1 MKQSQF
7 VKQREAHWL
16 LLEQEL
22 NSGSFARPES
32 FPAAYRQLCS
42 DLSLARSR
50 QYSPLLIERLN
61 QLVAAGQHYLYQ
73 NNQPVWFEL
82 RQLIGLRALE
92 ACYQFRRWIWLNL
105 ILFYGLGLVAA
116 LFVCSS
122 ADNINYFMSVAD
134 LEKFNDMYDPASN
147 STGTGRKAQSD
158 VLMFGFYIY
167 NNIGIAFQTFAGGL
181 LLCVG
186 ALFFI
191 VYNGLYLGAVAGHM
205 INMGFNETFFSFV
218 VGHGSVELTAIVLSG
233 AAGCRLGFSLLVP
246 GIYSRFTA
254 LKQVAHQVMPL
265 VVVAFVMLVLA
276 AGIEA
281 FWSPRLLAAEVK
293 YGVGALC
300 WAAVLYWLYRGTV
313 LGR

>member
-7 VKQREAHWL
+7 VKQREPLWL
-16 LLEQEL
+16 QLEQEL
-22 NSGSFARPES
+22 DGGNFARPEL
-32 FPAAYRQLCS
+32 FPATYRQLCS

-50 QYSPLLIERLN
+50 QYSPLLIDRLN

-82 RQLIGLRALE
+82 RQLIGIRALE

-105 ILFYGLGLVAA
+105 VLFYGLGLGAA

-134 LEKFNDMYDPASN
+134 LEKFTEMYDPAS
-147 STGTGRKAQSD
+147 SGSERKAQSD

-181 LLCVG
+181 FLCVG

-191 VYNGLYLGAVAGHM
+191 VYNGLYLGAVAGHI
-205 INMGFNETFFSFV
+205 INMGFEEPFFSFV
-218 VGHGSVELTAIVLSG
+218 IGHGSVELTAIVLSG
-233 AAGCRLGFSLLVP
+233 AAGCRLGYCVLVP
-246 GIYSRFTA
+246 GIYNRFTA
-254 LKQVAHQVMPL
+254 LKLVAHQVMPI

-281 FWSPRLLAAEVK
+281 FWSPRQLAAEVK
-293 YGVGALC
+293 YTVGAFC
-300 WAAVLYWLYRGTV
+300 WAAVGYWFYRGTV

>member
-7 VKQREAHWL
+7 VKQREPLWL
-16 LLEQEL
+16 QLEQEL
-22 NSGSFARPES
+22 NAGSFTRPEL
-32 FPAAYRQLCS
+32 FPASYRQLCS

-50 QYSPLLIERLN
+50 QYSPLLIDRLN

-82 RQLIGLRALE
+82 RQLIGIRALE

-105 ILFYGLGLVAA
+105 ALFYGLGLAAA

-122 ADNINYFMSVAD
+122 ADNINYFMSAAD
-134 LEKFNDMYDPASN
+134 LEKFTEMYDPAS
-147 STGTGRKAQSD
+147 SGTGRKAQSD

-167 NNIGIAFQTFAGGL
+167 NNIGIAFQTFAGGM

-205 INMGFNETFFSFV
+205 INMGFNEPFFSFV
-218 VGHGSVELTAIVLSG
+218 IGHGSVELTAIVLSG
-233 AAGCRLGFSLLVP
+233 AAGCRLGFSLLAP
-246 GIYSRFTA
+246 GIYSRFTS
-254 LKQVAHQVMPL
+254 LKLVAHQVMPI

-293 YGVGALC
+293 YTVGAFC
-300 WAAVLYWLYRGTV
+300 WAAVCYWLYRGTV